1 MNPLLI
7 IGIIIL
13 IPVALFALYIFIP
26 FVAGRFVNPNKLYET
41 DSPFFRGL
49 LNALLRIGLFF
60 SRVKI
65 QYEGD
70 EKVPSGRFLLIGN
83 HRSNFDPLVTAVAM
97 KKYNLSF
104 ISKKE
109 NLTMPVFGRIVRR
122 ACYMPLERDDPRDAL
137 TIINHS
143 AKLIKNDVC
152 SVGVYP
158 EGKRSFTN
166 ELLPFHA
173 GVLKIAQKANVPIV
187 VSTIEG
193 TELVRDRFPRKTRV
207 TLRIIDV
214 VSAEDA
220 KAKRSV
226 ELGEE
231 LYAEMKQA
239 LGK

>member
-70 EKVPSGRFLLIGN
+70 EKVPSGRFLLIGK

>member
-1 MNPLLI
+1 MNPFLI

-13 IPVALFALYIFIP
+13 IPVALFAFYILVPFI
-26 FVAGRFVNPNKLYET
+26 AGRFVNPNKLYET
-41 DSPFFRGL
+41 D
-49 LNALLRIGLFF
+49 NAFYRWLYNTLVRIGLFF

-65 QYEGD
+65 NYEGD
-70 EKVPSGRFLLIGN
+70 EKMPSGRFLLICN
-83 HRSNFDPLVTAVAM
+83 HRSNFDPLVTAKAM
-97 KKYNLSF
+97 RKYQLSF

-109 NLTMPVFGRIVRR
+109 NLTMPVFGRVVRR
-122 ACYMPLERDDPRDAL
+122 VCYMPLERDDPRDAL
-137 TIINHS
+137 NIINHS

-158 EGKRSFTN
+158 EGKRSFSN

-173 GVLKIAQKANVPIV
+173 GVLKIAQKAGVPIV
-187 VSTIEG
+187 VATIEG
-193 TELVRDRFPRKTRV
+193 TELVRDRFPKKTRV
-207 TLRIIDV
+207 TLRILDV
-214 VSAEDA
+214 ISAEDA

-231 LYAEMKQA
+231 LYQKMKQA

>member
-1 MNPLLI
+1 MNPFLI

-41 DSPFFRGL
+41 DNAFYRGL
-49 LNALLRIGLFF
+49 LNTLIRIGLFF

-65 QYEGD
+65 HYEGD
-70 EKVPSGRFLLIGN
+70 EKVPSGRFLFICN

-97 KKYNLSF
+97 KKYKLSF

-109 NLTMPVFGRIVRR
+109 NLTMPVFGRVVRR
-122 ACYMPLERDDPRDAL
+122 VCYMPLERDDPRDAL

-143 AKLIKNDVC
+143 AKLIKNGVC
-152 SVGVYP
+152 SIGVYP
-158 EGKRSFTN
+158 EGKRSFSN

-173 GVLKIAQKANVPIV
+173 GVLKIAQKASVPIV
-187 VSTIEG
+187 VATIEG
-193 TELVRDRFPRKTRV
+193 SELVRERFPKKTRV

-220 KAKRSV
+220 KSKRSV

-231 LYAEMKQA
+231 LYNEMKQA

>member
-1 MNPLLI
+1 MNPFLI

-41 DSPFFRGL
+41 DNAFYRGL
-49 LNALLRIGLFF
+49 LNTLIRIGLFF

-65 QYEGD
+65 IYEGD
-70 EKVPSGRFLLIGN
+70 EKVPSGRFLFICN

-97 KKYNLSF
+97 KKHKLSF

-109 NLTMPVFGRIVRR
+109 NLTMPVFGRVVRR
-122 ACYMPLERDDPRDAL
+122 VCYMPLERDDPRDAL

-158 EGKRSFTN
+158 EGKRSFSN

-187 VSTIEG
+187 VATIEG
-193 TELVRDRFPRKTRV
+193 SELVRDRFPKKTRV

-231 LYAEMKQA
+231 LYNEMKQA